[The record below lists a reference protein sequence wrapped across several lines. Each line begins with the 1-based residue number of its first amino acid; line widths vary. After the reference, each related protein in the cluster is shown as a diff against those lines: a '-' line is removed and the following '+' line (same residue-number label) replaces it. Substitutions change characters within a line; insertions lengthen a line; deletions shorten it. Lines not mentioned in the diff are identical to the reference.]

1 MNKISNELAN
11 IDSIVDLIGE
21 TPMIRL
27 SGFEGLSADKKIYI
41 KAEWFNPG
49 GSIKDRAALS
59 MIENGIKN
67 KKLNLS
73 LIHI

>member
-27 SGFEGLSADKKIYI
+27 SGFKGLSADKKIYI
-41 KAEWFNPG
+41 KAEWF
-49 GSIKDRAALS
+49 
-59 MIENGIKN
+59 
-67 KKLNLS
+67 KLRWFN
-73 LIHI
+73 

>member
-27 SGFEGLSADKKIYI
+27 SGFKGLSADKKIYI
-41 KAEWFNPG
+41 KELGYYP
-49 GSIKDRAALS
+49 K
-59 MIENGIKN
+59 
-67 KKLNLS
+67 
-73 LIHI
+73 

>member
-27 SGFEGLSADKKIYI
+27 SGFKGLSADKKSTL
-41 KAEWFNPG
+41 KQ
-49 GSIKDRAALS
+49 
-59 MIENGIKN
+59 NGLTPVVQLKIVQHF
-67 KKLNLS
+67 L
-73 LIHI
+73 